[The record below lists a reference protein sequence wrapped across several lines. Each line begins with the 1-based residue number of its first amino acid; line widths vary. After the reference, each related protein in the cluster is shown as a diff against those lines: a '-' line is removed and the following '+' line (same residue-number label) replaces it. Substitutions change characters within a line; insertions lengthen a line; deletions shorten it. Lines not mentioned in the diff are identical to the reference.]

1 MRGIGNVVSW
11 ETVTDEPVSWG
22 DTTVKPQHMEVTVR
36 LPLRRMEGY
45 KGAMVQPSWLWHRP
59 VAVLVEQGGKTK
71 RLPIIDVTRLAQIG
85 VLLFGLMIRLAL
97 SVAIAKRRLRNESES
112 RHHISK

>member
-11 ETVTDEPVSWG
+11 ETVTDEPVTLG
-22 DTTVKPQHMEVTVR
+22 ETTVRPQHMEVTVR
-36 LPLRRMEGY
+36 LPLSRMEGY
-45 KGAMVQPSWLWHRP
+45 QGVVQPTWLWHRP

-71 RLPIIDVTRLAQIG
+71 RLPIVDVTRLAQIG
-85 VLLFGLMIRLAL
+85 FLVFGLMIRLAL
-97 SVAIAKRRLRNESES
+97 SVAVAKRRSRNESES